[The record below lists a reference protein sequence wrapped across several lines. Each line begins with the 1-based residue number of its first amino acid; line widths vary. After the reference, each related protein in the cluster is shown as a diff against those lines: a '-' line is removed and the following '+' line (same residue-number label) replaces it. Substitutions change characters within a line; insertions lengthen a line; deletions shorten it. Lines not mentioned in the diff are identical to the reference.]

1 MVTGLPDTG
10 LNDVA
15 LVAQPFVGSA
25 QGQGQFSPVMAA
37 AIAEFNA
44 LQVVPDALVRMQLW
58 GIPPQATAPGAA
70 AWRRPLAGSP
80 CWAGPGQSAPRGGGG
95 LRRRGAGGGGRPLP
109 PGAGGG
115 RGGAVLGGGGGA
127 AHGAPGARAPPPAGP
142 PLAAEPVRLRPPLHQ
157 GGQLGEWL
165 GGEPGLARGGGMA
178 PQRLHPLLPAPLEP
192 RADGTRGHPECG
204 SDVLVLPALLLQL
217 PSASPPSL
225 APVELRALR
234 LHGASIPSFYAS
246 TQRSVVAVAHDF
258 VGKQQIHCLRSS
270 PRQTA

>member
-1 MVTGLPDTG
+1 MTWRLWRSRSLARRRARASSALSWQQRLPSSTRFRSFQMPSSG
-10 LNDVA
+10 CNSGAYPGRQLLQVQPPGGA
-15 LVAQPFVGSA
+15 LVQEVLAGLAPVNRRAVPDDQELATDCAQQQAQEAHASGGVVGLVPGPGSA
-25 QGQGQFSPVMAA
+25 G
-37 AIAEFNA
+37 
-44 LQVVPDALVRMQLW
+44 
-58 GIPPQATAPGAA
+58 
-70 AWRRPLAGSP
+70 
-80 CWAGPGQSAPRGGGG
+80 
-95 LRRRGAGGGGRPLP
+95 RGARS
-109 PGAGGG
+109 
-115 RGGAVLGGGGGA
+115 
-127 AHGAPGARAPPPAGP
+127 PAGP

-165 GGEPGLARGGGMA
+165 GGVPGLAPGGGMA